1 MGQRCGEGG
10 RKKVRK
16 RDRRKEGGKWGMS
29 EGEKHANSRG
39 AGGGM
44 SFFSLT

>member
-1 MGQRCGEGG
+1 MWGAGEGG

-29 EGEKHANSRG
+29 EGEKHVNSRVG
-39 AGGGM
+39 RGGYP
-44 SFFSLT
+44 FSH